1 MRKDMSY
8 IRKLNITRSA
18 ELNSGNASDD
28 FIHVDCNQKRITDY
42 FNRISKVEN
51 LDSIERRSQKK
62 VRIPGKEG
70 PGNGRRAKEAPEREQ
85 PSS

>member
-1 MRKDMSY
+1 MSY
-8 IRKLNITRSA
+8 IGKLNITRSA

-51 LDSIERRSQKK
+51 LDSIEHRSQKRK
-62 VRIPGKEG
+62 LEYL
-70 PGNGRRAKEAPEREQ
+70 GNGRRAKEAPEREQ